1 MMLYYTQPFTFDF
14 LAEQV
19 RVDAGTYDLL
29 VADLYTAVKEAQA
42 SEEGIIHEPIGKG
55 SGLND
60 LGDGVRVGLTIE
72 LLGSWQIKFPE
83 GNYIARIAGGNLIGG
98 PGGDPVAYS
107 AGVQTLIIQSAA
119 ATVVSLDGAIP
130 TAEENAAAV
139 RGEIGPELSSLEA
152 TTTLSL
158 QLLQNKATREGDLLT
173 VFDDD
178 GTTPLVVFNLSA
190 DGRVPQ

>member
-1 MMLYYTQPFTFDF
+1 MLYYTQPFTFDF

-29 VADLYTAVKEAQA
+29 VADLYMAVKEAQA

-119 ATVVSLDGAIP
+119 ATVVSLDGSIP
-130 TAEENAAAV
+130 TASEIAAAV
-139 RGEIGPELSSLEA
+139 TPAVWEHTA
-152 TTTLSL
+152 TTAAGTKGDTLT
-158 QLLQNKATREGDLLT
+158 KARLAADTAAA
-173 VFDDD
+173 
-178 GTTPLVVFNLSA
+178 LSA
-190 DGRVPQ
+190 